1 MPFAIEV
8 KSLDAPTEIYERLGD
23 KTPEGWERETK
34 VLVVVATYKN
44 SINWLVLG
52 EMNKDGQKFRDEI
65 YACAA
70 LAHNQVDRGCG
81 KYYRGTNSV
90 HVKRL
95 HSDPFES
102 MYNHNHYPLG
112 GKLGADFDVCDF
124 PDDVTPAE
132 FRAHVMEFARQDA
145 KMHGGKSRFLSEK
158 KAAKL
163 ADEFDKNYINEM
175 STPRAEEPLT
185 RKYSDE
191 DIRELIE
198 LAHQEKPCKTP
209 EGSPLNTR
217 GIGSELADDRQPEE
231 YSLDTYQ
238 YVLDFRE
245 QGKQLLK
252 DIEATVAEVEE
263 KARLEECLNEVISEH
278 ALGTKVAIASAA
290 FGNDVVEDIALHA
303 ELGLLVAAINDELR
317 AEETKD
323 VDRTYTYNTSVI
335 RVLEHMLLKIDE
347 GKAPLS
353 PGVIGQHQYKQ
364 QTHDVQREHVIG
376 LIEECIK
383 YGDERAIDFE
393 EVLSNYQAEEGAIR
407 PKLVESLRST
417 IHAIEKPINSDMD
430 RENRSG
436 NRPIN

>member
-124 PDDVTPAE
+124 PDDVTPSE

-163 ADEFDKNYINEM
+163 ADEFDKNYILEM
-175 STPRAEEPLT
+175 SAPKPEEPLT
-185 RKYSDE
+185 RKYSEE
-191 DIRELIE
+191 DIQELIE

-217 GIGSELADDRQPEE
+217 GIGSEHADDRQPEE
-231 YSLDTYQ
+231 YSLDSYQ

-252 DIEATVAEVEE
+252 DIEATVREFED

-278 ALGTKVAIASAA
+278 ALGTKVTIASSS
-290 FGNDVVEDIALHA
+290 FGSDVVEEIALHA
-303 ELGLLVAAINDELR
+303 DLGLLVAAINDELR

-323 VDRTYTYNTSVI
+323 VDRTYIYNTSVI
-335 RVLEHMLLKIDE
+335 RVLERMLLKIQE
-347 GKAPLS
+347 GTAPLS
-353 PGVIGQHQYKQ
+353 PGIIGQHQYKQ
-364 QTHDVQREHVIG
+364 QTHDVQRAHIMG

-383 YGDERAIDFE
+383 YGDDKAIDFE

-407 PKLVESLRST
+407 PKLVESLRDT
-417 IHAIEKPINSDMD
+417 IRGIDKPKDPEMD
-430 RENRSG
+430 SKKSLR
-436 NRPIN
+436 